1 MSTIV
6 DNTFG
11 KREHLCKH
19 TLIGRLFGG
28 NAHVVTAWPLKIVY
42 LIADKQSDQ
51 DVPVQLLVSVSKRSF
66 KRAVKRNRVK
76 RQIREVYRANKQP
89 LLEHI
94 ETMTGKQLLMAI
106 VWQDAKLHD
115 SAEIETKL
123 QKGLQKVMDKL

>member
-11 KREHLCKH
+11 KREHLCKL
-19 TLIGRLFGG
+19 TLIGELFGG
-28 NAHVVTAWPLKIVY
+28 NAHMVMAWPLKIVF
-42 LIADKQSDQ
+42 LLVDKQAEQ

-76 RQIREVYRANKQP
+76 RQIREAYRINKQQLVEQVQAMP
-89 LLEHI
+89 
-94 ETMTGKQLLMAI
+94 GKQLLMAI

-115 SAEIETKL
+115 SQEIEAKL

>member
-11 KREHLCKH
+11 KREHLCKL
-19 TLIGRLFGG
+19 TLIGELFGG
-28 NAHVVTAWPLKIVY
+28 NAHTVTAWPLKMVF
-42 LIADKQSDQ
+42 LLVDKQNDQ

-76 RQIREVYRANKQP
+76 RQIREAYRINKQQLVEQVQAMP
-89 LLEHI
+89 
-94 ETMTGKQLLMAI
+94 GKQLLMAI

-115 SAEIETKL
+115 SAEVEAKL
-123 QKGLQKVMDKL
+123 QKGLQKVVDKL

>member
-19 TLIGRLFGG
+19 TLIGELFEG
-28 NAHVVTAWPLKIVY
+28 NAHMVTAWPLKMVY
-42 LIADKQSDQ
+42 LLVDKQSDR
-51 DVPVQLLVSVSKRSF
+51 DVPVQLLISVSKRSF

-76 RQIREVYRANKQP
+76 RQIREAYRANKQQ
-89 LLEHI
+89 LVEHVAG
-94 ETMTGKQLLMAI
+94 MAGKQLLMAI

-115 SAEIETKL
+115 SAEVEAKL
-123 QKGLQKVMDKL
+123 QKGLQKVVDKL